1 MGTVISLYIAS
12 IKEFIRDR
20 AAMFWT
26 LAFPILFIILFGVIF
41 SGNNSV
47 SYTVGLVNEDTGP
60 VGQQLAQAFHS
71 VKPFTI
77 KTGSYTDELDG
88 LKHGQRDLVIVIPAG
103 LSQQVGAGQ
112 PATIQMFYDPST
124 NQTDAQIKVGIT
136 QQVLAAFNQHMKPY
150 TPPLTLEQ
158 TITTSHQLRS
168 VDFLMPGILAMALMQ
183 LGLFGTATPL
193 VSLRQEQVL
202 RRLGATPLPRWQL
215 LTSQVMLRL
224 TIGIAQCALI
234 IGLSVAAFHVQ
245 IQGSYAALTGLIILG
260 ALMFVALGYLIA
272 SVAKTVESASGIAS
286 AVNFPMMFLS
296 GIFFPLAVLPAFLAP
311 IVRALPLT
319 YLADA
324 FRQVTI
330 GSIPEFPITT
340 DIAVLAGWIVA
351 CGLLSARLFKW
362 E

>member
-1 MGTVISLYIAS
+1 MGTVLSLYVAS
-12 IKEFIRDR
+12 VKEFIRDR

-26 LAFPILFIILFGVIF
+26 LAFPIMFIVLFGVIF
-41 SGNNSV
+41 SGSGSV
-47 SYTVGLVNEDTGP
+47 NYTVGLVNEDSGP
-60 VGQQLAQAFHS
+60 VGQQLARAFGS

-77 KTGSYTDELDG
+77 KSGTYTDEING
-88 LKHGQRDLVIVIPAG
+88 LKQGQRDMVIVIPPG
-103 LSQQVGAGQ
+103 LSQRVGAGQ
-112 PATIQMFYDPST
+112 PATVQMFYDPST
-124 NQTDAQIKVGIT
+124 NPTDAQIKLGIT
-136 QQVLAAFNQHMKPY
+136 QQVLAGFNQQMKPY
-150 TPPLTLEQ
+150 TPPLSLTPTTLN
-158 TITTSHQLRS
+158 THQLRS
-168 VDFLMPGILAMALMQ
+168 IDFLMPGILAMALMQ
-183 LGLFGTATPL
+183 LGLFATATPL

-224 TIGIAQCALI
+224 SIGIAQAAVIL
-234 IGLSVAAFHVQ
+234 GVSVGAFNVQ
-245 IQGSYAALTGLIILG
+245 IQGNIAALAGLVVLG

-272 SVAKTVESASGIAS
+272 SVAKTVESASGISS

-296 GIFFPLAVLPAFLAP
+296 GIFFPLAALPVFLTP
-311 IVRALPLT
+311 VVRALPLT

-330 GSIPEFPITT
+330 GSIPEFPMTV
-340 DIAVLAGWIVA
+340 DIAVLAGWTIV

>member
-12 IKEFIRDR
+12 VKEFVRDR
-20 AAMFWT
+20 AALFWT
-26 LAFPILFIILFGVIF
+26 LAFPILFIVLFGVIF
-41 SGNNSV
+41 SGNNSAN
-47 SYTVGLVNEDTGP
+47 YTVGLVNEDTGP

-77 KTGSYTDELDG
+77 KTGSYTDELNN
-88 LKHGQRDLVIVIPAG
+88 LKHGQRDLVLVIPAG
-103 LSQQVGAGQ
+103 LSEQVGAGQ

-124 NQTDAQIKVGIT
+124 NQADAQIKVGIT
-136 QQVLAAFNQHMKPY
+136 QQVLAIFNQHMKPY
-150 TPPLTLEQ
+150 TPPLTLEEN
-158 TITTSHQLRS
+158 TTTSHQLRS

-202 RRLGATPLPRWQL
+202 RRLGATPLPRWKL

-224 TIGIAQCALI
+224 TIGIAQSAFI

-245 IQGSYAALTGLIILG
+245 IQGSYAALAGLIILG

-272 SVAKTVESASGIAS
+272 SIARTVESASGIAS

-296 GIFFPLAVLPAFLAP
+296 GIFFPLAALPAFLTP

-330 GSIPEFPITT
+330 GSVPEFPITT
-340 DIAVLAGWIVA
+340 DIAVLAGWIIV

>member
-1 MGTVISLYIAS
+1 MGTVIALYIAS

-26 LAFPILFIILFGVIF
+26 LAFPILFIVLFGVIF

-47 SYTVGLVNEDTGP
+47 NYTVGLVNEDTGP
-60 VGQQLAQAFHS
+60 IGQQLAQTFHS
-71 VKPFTI
+71 VTPFTI
-77 KTGSYTDELDG
+77 KAGSYTDELNG
-88 LKHGQRDLVIVIPAG
+88 LKQGQRDLVIVIPAG
-103 LSQQVGAGQ
+103 LSQQVNEGQ
-112 PATIQMFYDPST
+112 PASIHMFYDPST
-124 NQTDAQIKVGIT
+124 NQADAQIKVGIT
-136 QQVLAAFNQHMKPY
+136 QQVLAAFNQKMKPY

-158 TITTSHQLRS
+158 TTTTSHQLRS
-168 VDFLMPGILAMALMQ
+168 VDYLMPGILAMALMQ
-183 LGLFGTATPL
+183 LGLFATATPL

-234 IGLSVAAFHVQ
+234 IGLSVSAFHVQ
-245 IQGSYAALTGLIILG
+245 IQGNYAALAGLIILG

-296 GIFFPLAVLPAFLAP
+296 GIFFPLAVLPAFLTP

-330 GSIPEFPITT
+330 GSVPEFPIAV
-340 DIAVLAGWIVA
+340 DIAVLAGWIVV

>member
-12 IKEFIRDR
+12 IKEFTRDR

-26 LAFPILFIILFGVIF
+26 LAFPVLFIVLFGVIF
-41 SGNNSV
+41 SGNNSAN
-47 SYTVGLVNEDTGP
+47 YTVGLVNEDTGP
-60 VGQQLAQAFHS
+60 IGQQLTQAFHS
-71 VKPFTI
+71 VTPFTI
-77 KTGSYTDELDG
+77 KPGSYTDELNG
-88 LKHGQRDLVIVIPAG
+88 LKQGQRDLVIVIPAG
-103 LSQQVGAGQ
+103 LSQQVNEGQ

-124 NQTDAQIKVGIT
+124 NQADAQIKVGIT
-136 QQVLAAFNQHMKPY
+136 QQVLATFNQQMKPY

-158 TITTSHQLRS
+158 TTTTSHQLRS
-168 VDFLMPGILAMALMQ
+168 VDYLMPGILAMALMQ

-215 LTSQVMLRL
+215 LSSQVMLRL

-234 IGLSVAAFHVQ
+234 IGLSVSAFHVQ
-245 IQGSYAALTGLIILG
+245 IQGNYAALAGLIILG

-272 SVAKTVESASGIAS
+272 SVARTVESASGIAS

-296 GIFFPLAVLPAFLAP
+296 GIFFPLAVLPAFLTP

-324 FRQVTI
+324 FRQITI
-330 GSIPEFPITT
+330 GSVPEFPISV
-340 DIAVLAGWIVA
+340 DIAVLAGWIVV

>member
-1 MGTVISLYIAS
+1 MGTVISLYLAS
-12 IKEFIRDR
+12 VKEFIRDR

-26 LAFPILFIILFGVIF
+26 LAFPILFIVLFGIIF
-41 SGNNSV
+41 SGGGSAN
-47 SYTVGLVNEDTGP
+47 YTVGLVNQDDGT
-60 VGQQLAQAFHS
+60 VGQALTRAFGA

-77 KTGSYTDELDG
+77 KSGSYDDAMKA
-88 LKHGQRDLVIVIPAG
+88 LKQGQRDLVIIIPAG
-103 LSQQVGAGQ
+103 LSQQVSSGQ
-112 PATIQMFYDPST
+112 PAQVQMFYDPST
-124 NQTDAQIKVGIT
+124 NQADAQIKVGIT
-136 QQVLAAFNQHMKPY
+136 QQVLASFNQSMKPY
-150 TPPLTLEQ
+150 TPPLTLAPT
-158 TITTSHQLRS
+158 TITTHQLRT

-183 LGLFGTATPL
+183 LGLFATATPL
-193 VSLRQEQVL
+193 VSLREEQVL

-224 TIGIAQCALI
+224 TIGIAQSALI
-234 IGLSVAAFHVQ
+234 IGLSVEAFHVQ
-245 IQGSYAALTGLIILG
+245 IQGNYAALAGLIVLG

-272 SVAKTVESASGIAS
+272 SIAKTVESASGISS

-296 GIFFPLAVLPAFLAP
+296 GIFFPLAALPAFLTP
-311 IVRALPLT
+311 VVRALPLT

-330 GSIPEFPITT
+330 GSVPEFPIYV
-340 DIAVLAGWIVA
+340 DIAVLAGWIVV